1 MDVDVSSSD
10 GFSHMYNSMNN
21 SLVKTNPL
29 VLIILTVIIV
39 IYFFI
44 FTYLGY
50 TPGTPSSSGPKSTG
64 LTIIE
69 IIMWGLVIFLVLI
82 NGLQYFFQIDVKT
95 AVKNLFLGTPEVDI
109 QINPEA
115 QYEGNKKNNEGN
127 KKNNS
132 LVGELEKD
140 LGLANLEKQKNDGGS
155 SMGSQVFN
163 VPGNDYSF
171 EDAKSLCKAYGAELA
186 TYSQIEDAYKNGAE
200 WCNYGWSAN
209 QMAFYPTQKTT
220 WDKLQKIKG
229 HKHDCGRPGIN
240 GGYIQNPRVRF
251 GVNCYG
257 PKPTISE
264 EEQEIMNNSVPYP
277 LTQEE
282 RHIKQKTDQYKKNL
296 SQILVSPF
304 NYENWNQI

>member
-39 IYFFI
+39 VYFFI

-64 LTIIE
+64 LTVIE

-115 QYEGNKKNNEGN
+115 QYEGNKKN
-127 KKNNS
+127 KS
-132 LVGELEKD
+132 LAGELEKD

-163 VPGNDYSF
+163 VPGNDYSL
-171 EDAKSLCKAYGAELA
+171 KMPNHY
-186 TYSQIEDAYKNGAE
+186 
-200 WCNYGWSAN
+200 
-209 QMAFYPTQKTT
+209 
-220 WDKLQKIKG
+220 
-229 HKHDCGRPGIN
+229 
-240 GGYIQNPRVRF
+240 V
-251 GVNCYG
+251 
-257 PKPTISE
+257 KPMVQS
-264 EEQEIMNNSVPYP
+264 
-277 LTQEE
+277 
-282 RHIKQKTDQYKKNL
+282 
-296 SQILVSPF
+296 
-304 NYENWNQI
+304 